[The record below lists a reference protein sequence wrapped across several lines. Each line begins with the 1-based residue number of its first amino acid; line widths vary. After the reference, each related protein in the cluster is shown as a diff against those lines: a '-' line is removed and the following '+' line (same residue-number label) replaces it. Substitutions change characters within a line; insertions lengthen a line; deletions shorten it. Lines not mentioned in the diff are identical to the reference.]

1 MKPYRTPLAIV
12 IMSKKYILYS
22 IPEML
27 GILLMLAG
35 VGLGFIITYYSTHLA
50 STGIGNFQSMWA
62 GEIGLTEIKAQVSE
76 VYQPLN
82 ESTRLAAISHAGG
95 YIYLPG
101 IILFVVARRRRWNRA
116 LHINTENTEQGVAGY
131 PPQGVGSPER

>member
-1 MKPYRTPLAIV
+1 
-12 IMSKKYILYS
+12 MSNKSSRYS

-27 GILLMLAG
+27 GILLMLSG

-62 GEIGLTEIKAQVSE
+62 GEIGLTEIKAQVIE

-101 IILFVVARRRRWNRA
+101 IILFVVARRRRWNNA
-116 LHINTENTEQGVAGY
+116 LQENIKHTEQGVAPY
-131 PPQGVGSPER
+131 VAQGAPSGER